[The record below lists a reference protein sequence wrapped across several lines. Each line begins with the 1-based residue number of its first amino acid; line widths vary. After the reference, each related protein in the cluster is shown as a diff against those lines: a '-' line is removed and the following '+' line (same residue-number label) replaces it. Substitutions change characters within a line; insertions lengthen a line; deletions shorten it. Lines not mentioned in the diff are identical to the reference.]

1 VFDSVP
7 SDAVGYVA
15 SAYLF
20 FLLMVLVYIA
30 ILGAKFQRIN
40 RDLAELI
47 DEIEADREDAV
58 TASGGGDRTGGA
70 DSCGSNPD
78 AEDKS
83 GKPADSPHREESS
96 V

>member
-1 VFDSVP
+1 MFDATP
-7 SDAVGYVA
+7 SDAVGYVF

-40 RDLAELI
+40 RELSELI
-47 DEIEADREDAV
+47 DELDARE
-58 TASGGGDRTGGA
+58 G
-70 DSCGSNPD
+70 
-78 AEDKS
+78 
-83 GKPADSPHREESS
+83 SS

>member
-7 SDAVGYVA
+7 SDSVGYVF

-40 RDLAELI
+40 RELGELI
-47 DEIEADREDAV
+47 DEL
-58 TASGGGDRTGGA
+58 
-70 DSCGSNPD
+70 
-78 AEDKS
+78 EDKREQSEQAAGES
-83 GKPADSPHREESS
+83 G

>member
-1 VFDSVP
+1 MFDATP
-7 SDAVGYVA
+7 SDAVGYVF

-40 RDLAELI
+40 RELSELI
-47 DEIEADREDAV
+47 DELDA
-58 TASGGGDRTGGA
+58 
-70 DSCGSNPD
+70 
-78 AEDKS
+78 
-83 GKPADSPHREESS
+83 REESS

>member
-1 VFDSVP
+1 VFDAVP
-7 SDAVGYVA
+7 SDSVGYVF

-40 RDLAELI
+40 RELGELI
-47 DEIEADREDAV
+47 DEMNADREAGDGERAAAP
-58 TASGGGDRTGGA
+58 ASDEA
-70 DSCGSNPD
+70 PV
-78 AEDKS
+78 
-83 GKPADSPHREESS
+83 PEESS

>member
-1 VFDSVP
+1 MFDSVP

-40 RDLAELI
+40 RELGELI
-47 DEIEADREDAV
+47 EELEADDEPESDGKATAGASPTDPAV
-58 TASGGGDRTGGA
+58 
-70 DSCGSNPD
+70 
-78 AEDKS
+78 
-83 GKPADSPHREESS
+83 REETS

>member
-1 VFDSVP
+1 VFDAVP
-7 SDAVGYVA
+7 SDSVGYVF

-40 RDLAELI
+40 RELGELI
-47 DEIEADREDAV
+47 DEMNADREARDGERAAAP
-58 TASGGGDRTGGA
+58 ASDEA
-70 DSCGSNPD
+70 
-78 AEDKS
+78 
-83 GKPADSPHREESS
+83 PAPEESS

>member
-40 RDLAELI
+40 RELGELI
-47 DEIEADREDAV
+47 DEIEADREDEAAASV
-58 TASGGGDRTGGA
+58 TGPG
-70 DSCGSNPD
+70 
-78 AEDKS
+78 EDER
-83 GKPADSPHREESS
+83 KPADPPLREESS